1 MGACFLFKERSVD
14 LLLSLTQRKK
24 QRNIR
29 PTKASPQG
37 EDATDYG
44 GKPPCVRI
52 LVWLTKPVP
61 LRGEPWS
68 FYRLRREK
76 RDADVYRLRREE
88 GDAMSFLSAGAGMD
102 DGRGMMEDG

>member
-1 MGACFLFKERSVD
+1 MASNCPAEIKEIEEMGTCFLFKERSVD

-68 FYRLRREK
+68 FYRLARGENTTGRRKMLKKLQDSKE
-76 RDADVYRLRREE
+76 
-88 GDAMSFLSAGAGMD
+88 
-102 DGRGMMEDG
+102 